1 MHRKCIGNS
10 KENLRPD
17 AKVYNVNG
25 FVFSKRLSKISKRS
39 SLRTEIR
46 VQLNLDPSSVQPQ
59 EAGIDFDEFW

>member
-1 MHRKCIGNS
+1 M
-10 KENLRPD
+10 LRCTRLM
-17 AKVYNVNG
+17 VLSSQNV
-25 FVFSKRLSKISKRS
+25 FKKISKRS